1 MATTTAGRIWERF
14 YYDCS
19 LYKAFFEPRGV
30 PYQKYV
36 VGRHV
41 GLIVGGFFVLLHGM
55 AMPMNPPFPTMGM
68 CPPGYQ
74 GTFVCEPDKRKAME
88 MYLEWK
94 KTGKLHPPAGK
105 AAEAAL
111 PAAAAAAA
119 H

>member
-1 MATTTAGRIWERF
+1 
-14 YYDCS
+14 
-19 LYKAFFEPRGV
+19 
-30 PYQKYV
+30 
-36 VGRHV
+36 
-41 GLIVGGFFVLLHGM
+41 
-55 AMPMNPPFPTMGM
+55 M

-94 KTGKLHPPAGK
+94 KTGKLHAPK
-105 AAEAAL
+105 AAATDAAAAL

>member
-1 MATTTAGRIWERF
+1 
-14 YYDCS
+14 
-19 LYKAFFEPRGV
+19 
-30 PYQKYV
+30 
-36 VGRHV
+36 
-41 GLIVGGFFVLLHGM
+41 
-55 AMPMNPPFPTMGM
+55 M

-94 KTGKLHPPAGK
+94 KTGKMHPPA
-105 AAEAAL
+105 ANALL